1 MGSESESSDPQKKQL
16 PLPSPPPHLHV
27 PKRLVE
33 AVNHARP
40 LCIFHQMR
48 RGCKK
53 GAKCPQRHTGASNN
67 DANLPHMSF
76 ERDKDGQVKCTL
88 RPPLNESWNCI
99 FKEKDVPRRVLKGSI
114 KISSGEEDLRMYQ
127 LGYMSGPSPKAKEA
141 MSSGG
146 IQRWTWRKNEQ
157 AWKHTWQGVT
167 GRVNLECFFIHG
179 STVENATQAILDGA
193 LKPTTFETAKDPI
206 CGVPGVYFSELP
218 SLDEEDII
226 RAWHQNKSSGYNRG
240 AVIICKLV
248 GAPLNN
254 DKTGQNTVIEEG
266 MISTKIGSKGVLQI
280 AAHENCIR
288 YVAAVFNEDLL
299 NSYLGK
305 VMERL
310 RGYSPSMHESL
321 KAVKAFLE
329 SGTKDKNEPMIAL
342 QNVLVNSASTKPAKP
357 VPLPPPPPPPVHW
370 CGVPA
375 YIHSTLFPWQWQEW
389 SWAKSPPP
397 PQPPPRISPPPQ
409 PTEPPPHDAAESGSS
424 KSYRSGSSVT
434 IWPGPDR
441 SRHTE
446 HQEPEDTQEHTR
458 HKATQSK
465 WAPRRQSTQE
475 PEDTQKAQTQTP
487 QKRHTPPGPA
497 H

>member
-1 MGSESESSDPQKKQL
+1 M
-16 PLPSPPPHLHV
+16 
-27 PKRLVE
+27 
-33 AVNHARP
+33 
-40 LCIFHQMR
+40 
-48 RGCKK
+48 
-53 GAKCPQRHTGASNN
+53 
-67 DANLPHMSF
+67 
-76 ERDKDGQVKCTL
+76 
-88 RPPLNESWNCI
+88 
-99 FKEKDVPRRVLKGSI
+99 KGSI

-179 STVENATQAILDGA
+179 STVENPIQAILDGA

-475 PEDTQKAQTQTP
+475 PEDTQELPHRAPGHPEDRAPRSQKTPRRHKHKRHKKDTRHQDQHTDTVAVPEYKFVRRKHRRNKKDTRHKEKEPKKEPSGSGSASGVFSMDMKQWNERLKKMQEKEP
-487 QKRHTPPGPA
+487 QKKKADP
-497 H
+497 